1 MDHEIEWAVSST
13 IETTQE
19 FVVVVMLLQIVVGA
33 CPLFVGHIT
42 SVAFNETK
50 LIHFFSVPLLS
61 ELHFPV
67 VSPNQVY
74 HF

>member
-1 MDHEIEWAVSST
+1 MDQKIEWAVSST

-19 FVVVVMLLQIVVGA
+19 FVVVTLLQIVVGA

>member
-1 MDHEIEWAVSST
+1 MDQKIEWAVSST

-19 FVVVVMLLQIVVGA
+19 FVVVTLLQIVVGA

-50 LIHFFSVPLLS
+50 LIHFFLCHYSLNYISLLF
-61 ELHFPV
+61 LRIRAIIF
-67 VSPNQVY
+67 
-74 HF
+74 

>member
-1 MDHEIEWAVSST
+1 MDQKIEWAVSST

-19 FVVVVMLLQIVVGA
+19 FVVVTLLQIVVGA

-50 LIHFFSVPLLS
+50 LIHFFCATTLCTGI
-61 ELHFPV
+61 
-67 VSPNQVY
+67 QTQGR
-74 HF
+74 

>member
-1 MDHEIEWAVSST
+1 MDHEIQWALSST

-19 FVVVVMLLQIVVGA
+19 FVVVILLQIVVGA

-50 LIHFFSVPLLS
+50 LIHIFSVPVLS
-61 ELHFPV
+61 ESHFPV
-67 VSPNQVY
+67 VSP
-74 HF
+74 